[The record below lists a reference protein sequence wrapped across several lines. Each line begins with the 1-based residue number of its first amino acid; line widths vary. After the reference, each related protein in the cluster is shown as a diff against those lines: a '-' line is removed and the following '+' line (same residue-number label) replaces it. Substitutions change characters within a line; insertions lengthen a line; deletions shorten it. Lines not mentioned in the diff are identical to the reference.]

1 MSPTDSDTRFPR
13 KYGPVQIISTS
24 LGRQLLG
31 FVLAFI
37 GISLISW
44 VVGESLPGLSSTV
57 FHTAIGTFAI
67 FNGLYLGGV
76 RFR

>member
-1 MSPTDSDTRFPR
+1 MPPTDSVARSPR
-13 KYGPVQIISTS
+13 TYGPIQIISTS

-31 FVLAFI
+31 FVLACI
-37 GISLISW
+37 GIQIIGW
-44 VVGESLPGLSSTV
+44 VVEGWPGLSSTV
-57 FHTAIGTFAI
+57 IHTAIGTCVI